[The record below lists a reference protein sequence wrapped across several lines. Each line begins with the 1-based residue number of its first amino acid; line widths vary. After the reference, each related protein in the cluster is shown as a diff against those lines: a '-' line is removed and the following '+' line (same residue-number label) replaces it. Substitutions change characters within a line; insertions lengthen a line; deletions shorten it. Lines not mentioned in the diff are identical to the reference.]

1 MNSFKGYRRFYNCG
15 VDRTAV
21 RNHLEAAGFSR
32 AVQLLDTYPETPVL
46 KPGTSKAREWLVALE
61 QFAAPEGSDPA
72 GEAGAGGDATRSAAE
87 WRLLRLRVAERRAR
101 KLRVSE
107 LADETEQG

>member
-1 MNSFKGYRRFYNCG
+1 MNSVNGYRRFYNCG

-46 KPGTSKAREWLVALE
+46 QPGTSKAREWLVALE

-107 LADETEQG
+107 LADETE